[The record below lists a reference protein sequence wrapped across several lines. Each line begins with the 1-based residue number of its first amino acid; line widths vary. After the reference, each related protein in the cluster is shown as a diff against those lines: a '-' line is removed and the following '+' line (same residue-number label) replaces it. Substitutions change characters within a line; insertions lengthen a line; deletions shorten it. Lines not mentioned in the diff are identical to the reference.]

1 MRSLTTGVVCAV
13 LMNGAIASAQNR
25 TGKTDTQ
32 VKSDNGTVE
41 TLTGCVMI
49 GGATNFLLTNITAR
63 VADDKKPSPPSVS
76 YALMERDGV
85 DLGQYI
91 NQRVQLTGVFVPAA
105 TKGDRDDK
113 FEVKDTKKADTN
125 SGSGKTTSTR
135 QTVKVDR
142 GAANQF
148 IVASVK
154 AVAPQC
160 EQ

>member
-1 MRSLTTGVVCAV
+1 MRFAAQGLGCA
-13 LMNGAIASAQNR
+13 LLLIATAASAQDR
-25 TGKTDTQ
+25 TPTTDTK
-32 VKSDNGTVE
+32 VKADNGSVE

-63 VADDKKPSPPSVS
+63 AGDDKKPSQSGGS
-76 YALMERDGV
+76 YALTERDGV

-105 TKGDRDDK
+105 TKGDGDDK
-113 FEVKDTKKADTN
+113 FEIKETTKAGN
-125 SGSGKTTSTR
+125 SAGQGRTTR

-148 IVASVK
+148 LVATVK
-154 AVAPQC
+154 AVAPRC